1 MALQFYNTASRKK
14 EVFTLPEG
22 VPAVR
27 MYCCGPTVYHFA
39 HIGNLRTYIFEDF
52 LVRTLKYYG
61 YKVNHIVNITDV
73 GHLTSDADSG
83 DDKMEKGAAREGK
96 SVWDIAKFYT
106 DAFMADWHR
115 LNIQEPTR
123 WTPATQHIQ
132 EQIELVKT
140 LEEKGY
146 TYRTSDGIYFDSL
159 KFPRYADFARLD
171 VENLRKGS
179 RIDMGEKKNATD
191 FALWKFSPKDK
202 KRAMEWDSPWGVGF
216 PGWHIECSAMAMKYN
231 GPTLDIHCGGTDHI
245 RVHHTNE
252 IAQSECANGVP
263 FARFWMHGE
272 FLRTASEEKLEDGT
286 TEQKFGKMSKSSGE
300 FLTVSLLMDRGFNPL
315 DYRYFALGSHYRNY
329 LNFTWEALTG
339 AKEAF
344 KSLHKKTDPLI
355 GKATAITSEAAKAF
369 QQEFKDAIGDDLK
382 RDVIYDAVIEMT
394 DNGKSLCTTT
404 VPFTSTSPSAQITYD
419 EIVAQEERVSTKGK
433 KSKTSNVLIYPA
445 YYDYKFIT
453 MLNVVENGDS
463 KVKRL
468 GFKIGGKNYD
478 VPNTV
483 SAGTL
488 VVLWGINN
496 SSKKDR
502 SIVITPWVTY
512 TKRGEEMTAE
522 QNASTSKLTYD
533 PTRKTYDNVAKGNYK
548 CSGFDATDDII
559 TDVDMSGKTVA
570 ARRQTTPT
578 DDDSLD
584 EESVEV
590 IAVWPM
596 K

>member
-14 EVFTLPEG
+14 ELFTLPEG

-61 YKVNHIVNITDV
+61 FKVNHIVNITDV
-73 GHLTSDADSG
+73 GHLTSDADDG

-106 DAFMADWHR
+106 DAFMADCKR

-123 WTPATQHIQ
+123 WTRATEHIQ
-132 EQIELVKT
+132 EQIDLVKT
-140 LEEKGY
+140 LEEKGF

-191 FALWKFSPKDK
+191 FALWKFSPTDK

-263 FARFWMHGE
+263 FSRFWMHGE
-272 FLRTASEEKLEDGT
+272 FLRLDGS
-286 TEQKFGKMSKSSGE
+286 KMSKSSGE
-300 FLTVSLLMDRGFNPL
+300 FLTVSLLMEKGFNPL

-329 LNFTWEALTG
+329 LNFSYESLEGAREAL
-339 AKEAF
+339 

-355 GKATAITSEAAKAF
+355 GKATSIESEKAKAF
-369 QQEFKDAIGDDLK
+369 QNEFCEAIGDDLNMP
-382 RDVIYDAVIEMT
+382 RALGIL
-394 DNGKSLCTTT
+394 N
-404 VPFTSTSPSAQITYD
+404 
-419 EIVAQEERVSTKGK
+419 
-433 KSKTSNVLIYPA
+433 
-445 YYDYKFIT
+445 T
-453 MLNVVENGDS
+453 MLKSDLDDGEKAALVLDMDKIFGLKLDEPREEFEKKIDSVDVEKIESLIAARKVARENKNWAESDRIRDELAAMNVMIKDS
-463 KVKRL
+463 KE
-468 GFKIGGKNYD
+468 
-478 VPNTV
+478 
-483 SAGTL
+483 GTT
-488 VVLWGINN
+488 WEI
-496 SSKKDR
+496 K
-502 SIVITPWVTY
+502 
-512 TKRGEEMTAE
+512 
-522 QNASTSKLTYD
+522 
-533 PTRKTYDNVAKGNYK
+533 
-548 CSGFDATDDII
+548 
-559 TDVDMSGKTVA
+559 
-570 ARRQTTPT
+570 
-578 DDDSLD
+578 
-584 EESVEV
+584 
-590 IAVWPM
+590 
-596 K
+596 

>member
-14 EVFTLPEG
+14 ELFTLPEG

-61 YKVNHIVNITDV
+61 FKVNHIVNITDV
-73 GHLTSDADSG
+73 GHLTSDADDG

-106 DAFMADWHR
+106 DAFMADCKR

-123 WTPATQHIQ
+123 WTRATEHIQ
-132 EQIELVKT
+132 EQIDLVKT
-140 LEEKGY
+140 LEEKGF
-146 TYRTSDGIYFDSL
+146 TYRTSDGIYFDSM

-191 FALWKFSPKDK
+191 FALWKFSPTDK

-263 FARFWMHGE
+263 FSRFWMHGE
-272 FLRTASEEKLEDGT
+272 FLRLDGS
-286 TEQKFGKMSKSSGE
+286 KMSKSSGE
-300 FLTVSLLMDRGFNPL
+300 FLTVSLLMEKGFNPL

-329 LNFTWEALTG
+329 LNFSYESLEGAREAL
-339 AKEAF
+339 

-355 GKATAITSEAAKAF
+355 GKATSIESEKAKAF
-369 QQEFKDAIGDDLK
+369 QNEFCEAIGDDLNMP
-382 RDVIYDAVIEMT
+382 RALGIL
-394 DNGKSLCTTT
+394 N
-404 VPFTSTSPSAQITYD
+404 
-419 EIVAQEERVSTKGK
+419 
-433 KSKTSNVLIYPA
+433 
-445 YYDYKFIT
+445 T
-453 MLNVVENGDS
+453 MLKSDLDDGEKAALVLDMDKIFGLKLDESREEFEKKIDGVDVEKIESLIAARKVARENKNWAESDRIRDELAAMNVMIKDS
-463 KVKRL
+463 KE
-468 GFKIGGKNYD
+468 
-478 VPNTV
+478 
-483 SAGTL
+483 GTT
-488 VVLWGINN
+488 WEI
-496 SSKKDR
+496 K
-502 SIVITPWVTY
+502 
-512 TKRGEEMTAE
+512 
-522 QNASTSKLTYD
+522 
-533 PTRKTYDNVAKGNYK
+533 
-548 CSGFDATDDII
+548 
-559 TDVDMSGKTVA
+559 
-570 ARRQTTPT
+570 
-578 DDDSLD
+578 
-584 EESVEV
+584 
-590 IAVWPM
+590 
-596 K
+596 

>member
-14 EVFTLPEG
+14 ELFTLPED

-61 YKVNHIVNITDV
+61 FKVNHIVNITDV
-73 GHLTSDADSG
+73 GHLTSDADDG

-106 DAFMADWHR
+106 DAFMADCKR

-123 WTPATQHIQ
+123 WTRATEHIQ
-132 EQIELVKT
+132 EQIDLVKT
-140 LEEKGY
+140 LEEKGF

-191 FALWKFSPKDK
+191 FALWKFSPTDK

-263 FARFWMHGE
+263 FSRFWMHGE
-272 FLRTASEEKLEDGT
+272 FLRLDGS
-286 TEQKFGKMSKSSGE
+286 KMSKSSGE
-300 FLTVSLLMDRGFNPL
+300 FLTVSLLMEKGFNPL

-329 LNFTWEALTG
+329 LNFSYESLEGAREAL
-339 AKEAF
+339 

-355 GKATAITSEAAKAF
+355 GKATSIESEKAKAF
-369 QQEFKDAIGDDLK
+369 QNEFCEAIGDDLNMP
-382 RDVIYDAVIEMT
+382 RALGIL
-394 DNGKSLCTTT
+394 N
-404 VPFTSTSPSAQITYD
+404 
-419 EIVAQEERVSTKGK
+419 
-433 KSKTSNVLIYPA
+433 
-445 YYDYKFIT
+445 T
-453 MLNVVENGDS
+453 MLKSDLDDGEKAALVLDMDKIFGLKLDEPREEFEKNIDGVDVEKIESLIAARKVARENKNWAESDRIRDELAAMNVMIKDS
-463 KVKRL
+463 KE
-468 GFKIGGKNYD
+468 
-478 VPNTV
+478 
-483 SAGTL
+483 GTT
-488 VVLWGINN
+488 WEI
-496 SSKKDR
+496 K
-502 SIVITPWVTY
+502 
-512 TKRGEEMTAE
+512 
-522 QNASTSKLTYD
+522 
-533 PTRKTYDNVAKGNYK
+533 
-548 CSGFDATDDII
+548 
-559 TDVDMSGKTVA
+559 
-570 ARRQTTPT
+570 
-578 DDDSLD
+578 
-584 EESVEV
+584 
-590 IAVWPM
+590 
-596 K
+596 

>member
-132 EQIELVKT
+132 EQIDLVKT

-179 RIDMGEKKNATD
+179 RIDMGEKRNATD
-191 FALWKFSPKDK
+191 FALWKFSPTDK

-231 GPTLDIHCGGTDHI
+231 GPTLDIHCGGPDHI

-263 FARFWMHGE
+263 FSRFWMHGE

-286 TEQKFGKMSKSSGE
+286 TETKFGKMSKSSGE
-300 FLTVSLLMDRGFNPL
+300 FLTVTLLMERGFNPL
-315 DYRYFALGSHYRNY
+315 DYRYFALGSH
-329 LNFTWEALTG
+329 
-339 AKEAF
+339 
-344 KSLHKKTDPLI
+344 
-355 GKATAITSEAAKAF
+355 
-369 QQEFKDAIGDDLK
+369 
-382 RDVIYDAVIEMT
+382 
-394 DNGKSLCTTT
+394 
-404 VPFTSTSPSAQITYD
+404 
-419 EIVAQEERVSTKGK
+419 
-433 KSKTSNVLIYPA
+433 
-445 YYDYKFIT
+445 
-453 MLNVVENGDS
+453 
-463 KVKRL
+463 
-468 GFKIGGKNYD
+468 
-478 VPNTV
+478 
-483 SAGTL
+483 
-488 VVLWGINN
+488 
-496 SSKKDR
+496 
-502 SIVITPWVTY
+502 
-512 TKRGEEMTAE
+512 
-522 QNASTSKLTYD
+522 
-533 PTRKTYDNVAKGNYK
+533 
-548 CSGFDATDDII
+548 
-559 TDVDMSGKTVA
+559 
-570 ARRQTTPT
+570 
-578 DDDSLD
+578 
-584 EESVEV
+584 
-590 IAVWPM
+590 
-596 K
+596 

>member
-14 EVFTLPEG
+14 ELFTLPEG

-61 YKVNHIVNITDV
+61 FKVNHIVNITDV
-73 GHLTSDADSG
+73 GHLTSDADDG

-106 DAFMADWHR
+106 DAFMADCKR

-123 WTPATQHIQ
+123 WTRATEHIQ
-132 EQIELVKT
+132 EQIDLVKT
-140 LEEKGY
+140 LEEKGF

-191 FALWKFSPKDK
+191 FALWKFSPTDK

-263 FARFWMHGE
+263 FSRFWMHGE
-272 FLRTASEEKLEDGT
+272 FLRLDGS
-286 TEQKFGKMSKSSGE
+286 KMSKSSGE
-300 FLTVSLLMDRGFNPL
+300 FLTVSLLMEKGFNPL

-329 LNFTWEALTG
+329 LNFSYESLEGAREAL
-339 AKEAF
+339 

-355 GKATAITSEAAKAF
+355 GKATSIESEKAKAF
-369 QQEFKDAIGDDLK
+369 QNEFCEAIGDDLNMP
-382 RDVIYDAVIEMT
+382 RALGIL
-394 DNGKSLCTTT
+394 N
-404 VPFTSTSPSAQITYD
+404 
-419 EIVAQEERVSTKGK
+419 
-433 KSKTSNVLIYPA
+433 
-445 YYDYKFIT
+445 T
-453 MLNVVENGDS
+453 MLKSDLDDGEKAALVLDMDKIFGLKLDEPREEFEKTIDGVDVEKIESLIAARKVARENKNWAESDRIRDELAAMNVMIKDS
-463 KVKRL
+463 KE
-468 GFKIGGKNYD
+468 
-478 VPNTV
+478 
-483 SAGTL
+483 GTT
-488 VVLWGINN
+488 WEI
-496 SSKKDR
+496 K
-502 SIVITPWVTY
+502 
-512 TKRGEEMTAE
+512 
-522 QNASTSKLTYD
+522 
-533 PTRKTYDNVAKGNYK
+533 
-548 CSGFDATDDII
+548 
-559 TDVDMSGKTVA
+559 
-570 ARRQTTPT
+570 
-578 DDDSLD
+578 
-584 EESVEV
+584 
-590 IAVWPM
+590 
-596 K
+596 